1 MSVTHCPADPATTGL
16 TVPQPASPAAIHQ
29 VRLRDL
35 AAATRANPAV
45 VPLQFRAAVAPVK
58 VKLSILMAAYNE
70 ERTIRQV
77 VQAVLGIDYPCEMEL
92 IVVND
97 GSKDQTGALLEEMD
111 DPRVVVHHH
120 AVNRGKGAALKTAV
134 TLAHGTHIVPFD
146 ADMEYLPEDLPRLLE
161 PIIRGKCNVVYGT
174 RMFGVNTV
182 HRSYRYAVGN
192 RFLSRLANLLFD
204 SCISDLHTC
213 LKLIPLEMVRGLTL
227 TEDGFGLDTEIT
239 ASLLRHGVRPF
250 EVPISYYSRSHA
262 QGKKI
267 NWRDAVDC
275 IQILFQV
282 RMRRVAA
289 QPECFKT
296 AALRPYQVP
305 AFSYHPAPQPVSP
318 AAASPAAASWTFEGA
333 ARQPFTEADS
343 RLEAVSQA

>member
-1 MSVTHCPADPATTGL
+1 
-16 TVPQPASPAAIHQ
+16 
-29 VRLRDL
+29 
-35 AAATRANPAV
+35 
-45 VPLQFRAAVAPVK
+45 
-58 VKLSILMAAYNE
+58 
-70 ERTIRQV
+70 
-77 VQAVLGIDYPCEMEL
+77 VQEVLGIDYPCEVEL

-97 GSKDQTGALLEEMD
+97 GSRDRTPQLLNEVD

-120 AVNRGKGAALKTAV
+120 PVNRGKGAALKTAV
-134 TLAHGTHIVPFD
+134 KLATGTHIVPFD
-146 ADMEYLPEDLPRLLE
+146 ADLEYLPEDLPRLLD

-192 RFLSRLANLLFD
+192 RLLSRLVNLLYD

-213 LKLIPLEMVRGLTL
+213 LKLIPLEMVRALTL

-267 NWRDAVDC
+267 SWRDGVEC
-275 IQILFQV
+275 ILILFRV
-282 RMRRVAA
+282 RMRSTPSRPA
-289 QPECFKT
+289 CFK
-296 AALRPYQVP
+296 AASFRPYQVT
-305 AFSYHPAPQPVSP
+305 AFSYRPAPELVSP
-318 AAASPAAASWTFEGA
+318 VPASRAPADAV
-333 ARQPFTEADS
+333 RQPT
-343 RLEAVSQA
+343 R

>member
-1 MSVTHCPADPATTGL
+1 M
-16 TVPQPASPAAIHQ
+16 
-29 VRLRDL
+29 RLQDL
-35 AAATRANPAV
+35 AAATRANPAA
-45 VPLQFRAAVAPVK
+45 VPLQFSAAITPVK

-70 ERTIRQV
+70 ERTIRRV
-77 VQAVLGIDYPCEMEL
+77 VQAVLAVDYPCEMEL
-92 IVVND
+92 IVIND
-97 GSKDQTGALLEEMD
+97 GSKDQTAALLEEID

-120 AVNRGKGAALKTAV
+120 PVNRGKGAALKTAV
-134 TLAHGTHIVPFD
+134 TLAGGTHIVPFD
-146 ADMEYLPEDLPRLLE
+146 ADMEYLPDDLPRLLE

-213 LKLIPLEMVRGLTL
+213 LKLIPLEMVRALTP

-267 NWRDAVDC
+267 NWRDAVEC
-275 IQILFQV
+275 IQILFRV
-282 RMRRVAA
+282 RMRRVPG
-289 QPECFKT
+289 QSECFK
-296 AALRPYQVP
+296 AATLRPYQAP
-305 AFSYHPAPQPVSP
+305 AFSYRPAPQFAPRT
-318 AAASPAAASWTFEGA
+318 ASWALDTA
-333 ARQPFTEADS
+333 ARQPFAEADG
-343 RLEAVSQA
+343 RVEAVSQA